1 MDINIIDKFISN
13 SITFIQKSI
22 NSNKSE
28 KFINQSLT
36 KDINKINENKS
47 IQKILIEIV
56 TICTN
61 IYLLVKNKSK
71 ITAKISDTEI
81 NKYIFQNYEK
91 FKIIKELLE
100 INDIKSIFIELDN
113 NDKYFAIKEIINEFG
128 EEKINIIINNKKNS
142 DDYLAFFLI
151 YLFIYIKD
159 YRIKIFSEIEKSIL
173 KNSETK
179 IINYFT
185 TDITK
190 VDYATIYDSLP
201 KEIKNKANDFYEM
214 LYNLINKINMD
225 YSIVKKKYLLF
236 SKLLIPIVE
245 DFQRIHKSGSIR
257 QDSDTIEEISEKR
270 GQTIVKQILSD
281 IRSKQDFY
289 NNSDKVNKNLFP
301 SVLDQVRG
309 VFYDELLELK
319 IFSKIESKLM
329 INNENFELYRN
340 LENIRKY
347 NFINFISNP
356 NVILNYETNK
366 LVMAIRKVSIDN
378 FDKLK
383 KLERRVILNDIIGDI
398 VSFGI
403 KHPQIKFNEITKIDY
418 DYKDASIGNIS
429 KLIEKL
435 FLDNE
440 FFNKNKYTLFIYN
453 MKSKDSK
460 VVEKNIQVIND
471 NISLLF
477 KYYEEIIYSTIITK
491 LQNFK
496 KSFNNM
502 YEFNKELN
510 LMRKQFHIFKPH
522 NINNSKL
529 QIEIYN
535 YFNDKIKDEYDE
547 KEDYIPGLF
556 NKLLLLPEY
565 KERNKNKREK
575 ITISAIEEEEDKNKN
590 YEDIS
595 EKYMCQHFI
604 SWKELIRNR
613 KNNPNKYNQ
622 LLFEFIKKYAKNVN
636 NTYICKS
643 CNYQLEVDLDITES
657 FQAGSTNILAI
668 NLTTE
673 RSLEDLREY
682 EKFSNSIKNI
692 DKMVE
697 KIASFYNFDNYI
709 GSSNN
714 SKKNRNEITKEV
726 VDFIGIHNS
735 TLRINS
741 FNKRRQREKNAYIEY
756 GINSELS
763 NYFLFK
769 LENDI
774 FRFSSDDTDKFKRIK
789 INNIF
794 IIIMFSFF
802 IRLSYNTYINVPIND
817 KYCNY
822 YFYEKFGDVIF
833 KDLKILYDFKGTKKE
848 LNEIP
853 NMKFY
858 LFIMACTISKYKLWY
873 PVPTKT
879 LDATIIKSII
889 HTFVDLYNT
898 IIQVVMKKKKSY
910 LYEYFAGKLYSTFK
924 NVIEKPEYLAFV
936 KQKSLKKIKTDFKN
950 KKIKFIKSQVPNVK
964 LDGIIKNNDYILDSK
979 RMDLNTLISKNK
991 KRDIYEL
998 KNKFFDELNIQYAT
1012 NLSQFYDEK
1021 GKRKKTDDTL
1031 TRKFNLSKAIQFIN
1045 LINNN
1050 KKTVIKK
1057 ALVKVSKKEKIEDTA
1072 FQQLNNSTE
1081 KLINIMIK
1089 NLGKSVTKNNNKIE
1103 LKEFNYL
1110 LKFNNQGF
1118 PLKKNIII
1126 DKDKTRVINKFNRNL
1141 LVFKINK
1148 YFYAFNSNTL
1158 NFIGYYEKNK
1168 PLIISKIKSN
1178 YLIPQYSIYEKVLYM
1193 GMQYFKHTYNA
1204 SEVNELIEERSINVS
1219 YFINSLISNINLK
1232 KQKDP
1237 KLNKLETIDI
1247 ENDFEYV
1254 FSKIVNFNK
1263 KKYLKY
1269 KVNDNKTYSLDEII
1283 NYSKEINSLHFNLI
1297 ESMIKLLELNKD
1309 IQTNISDFYID
1320 IINKNFNKFNK
1331 SKYNSDEI
1339 KFNLILESEAF
1350 LIGDID
1356 TGIGFYGD
1364 LNLVDTL
1371 SQEEKEEQENEK
1383 LDDEYRDEAIDT
1395 DQLVEDDKEA
1405 EDMGDEDVQYTQND
1419 N

>member
-22 NSNKSE
+22 KTNKSE
-28 KFINQSLT
+28 KFINESLI
-36 KDINKINENKS
+36 KDINKINENKN
-47 IQKILIEIV
+47 IRNILIQI
-56 TICTN
+56 TNICTR
-61 IYLLVKNKSK
+61 IYLLVKNKIK
-71 ITAKISDTEI
+71 ITAKISETET

-100 INDIKSIFIELDN
+100 INDIKSIFIEIDKD
-113 NDKYFAIKEIINEFG
+113 DKYLSVKDIINEFG

-159 YRIKIFSEIEKSIL
+159 YRIKIFNQIEKSIL
-173 KNSETK
+173 KNSSTK
-179 IINYFT
+179 IIKYFT

-201 KEIKNKANDFYEM
+201 TEIKNKANDFYEM
-214 LYNLINKINMD
+214 LYNIINKVNID
-225 YSIVKKKYLLF
+225 YSIIKKKYLLF

-245 DFQRIHKSGSIR
+245 DFQRVHKSGSVR
-257 QDSDTIEEISEKR
+257 QDSDTIEEITEKR

-301 SVLDQVRG
+301 SVLEKVNG
-309 VFYDELLELK
+309 VFYDEILELK

-329 INNENFELYRN
+329 INNENYELYRN

-366 LVMAIRKVSIDN
+366 LIMAIRKVSIDN
-378 FDKLK
+378 FDKFK
-383 KLERRVILNDIIGDI
+383 RLERRVIINDIIGDI

-403 KHPQIKFNEITKIDY
+403 KHPQINFNEIKNINY
-418 DYKDASIGNIS
+418 DYKNANVGNIS

-435 FLDNE
+435 FLDKQ
-440 FFNKNKYTLFIYN
+440 FFNKNKFTLFIYN

-460 VVEKNIQVIND
+460 TNIQIIND

-477 KYYEEIIYSTIITK
+477 KYYEEIIYSTIISK
-491 LQNFK
+491 LQNYN

-502 YEFNKELN
+502 YDFNKELN

-529 QIEIYN
+529 QVEIYN
-535 YFNDKIKDEYDE
+535 HFNDQIKDEYDE

-565 KERNKNKREK
+565 KERPKKKYQKLK
-575 ITISAIEEEEDKNKN
+575 ICAIADDKDENTTYN
-590 YEDIS
+590 DLS
-595 EKYMCQHFI
+595 EKYLCQHFI

-643 CNYQLEVDLDITES
+643 CNYQLEVDLDITDS
-657 FQAGSTNILAI
+657 FQAGSANILAI

-697 KIASFYNFDNYI
+697 KMASFYNFDNYI

-726 VDFIGIHNS
+726 VDFIGIHNN

-794 IIIMFSFF
+794 IIIMFCFF
-802 IRLSYNTYINVPIND
+802 IRLSYNIFINVPIND

-822 YFYEKFGDVIF
+822 YFYEKFGDIIF

-879 LDATIIKSII
+879 LDAAIIKSII

-910 LYEYFAGKLYSTFK
+910 LYEYFAGKLYFIFK
-924 NVIEKPEYLAFV
+924 NVIEKPEYLSFV

-964 LDGIIKNNDYILDSK
+964 LDGIPKNIDYLIDTK
-979 RMDLNTLISKNK
+979 RGDLNTLISKNRK
-991 KRDIYEL
+991 KQIYEL

-1021 GKRKKTDDTL
+1021 GNRKKTDEKL
-1031 TRKFNLSKAIQFIN
+1031 SKKFNLAKAIKFIT

-1050 KKTVIKK
+1050 KKIVAKK
-1057 ALVKVSKKEKIEDTA
+1057 AIVKVSKKEKIEDVS

-1081 KLINIMIK
+1081 KLINLMIK
-1089 NLGKSVTKNNNKIE
+1089 NLGKSIIKNNNKIE
-1103 LKEFNYL
+1103 LKEFYYL
-1110 LKFNNQGF
+1110 LKFNYQGF
-1118 PLKKNIII
+1118 PLNKNIII
-1126 DKDKTRVINKFNRNL
+1126 NKNNTRIINKFNRNL
-1141 LVFKINK
+1141 LIIKINK
-1148 YFYAFNSNTL
+1148 YYYAFNSNTL

-1168 PLIISKIKSN
+1168 PLIISKIKTN

-1193 GMQYFKHTYNA
+1193 GIPYFKYTYN
-1204 SEVNELIEERSINVS
+1204 SNEVNEFIKERNTNVS
-1219 YFINSLISNINLK
+1219 YFINSLISNLNLK

-1237 KLNKLETIDI
+1237 KLNKLETIDVN
-1247 ENDFEYV
+1247 NDFEYV
-1254 FSKIVNFNK
+1254 FKNIIDFNK

-1269 KVNDNKTYSLDEII
+1269 MIKDNKSFSLDEII
-1283 NYSKEINSLHFNLI
+1283 NYSKEINNLHYNFI
-1297 ESMIKLLELNKD
+1297 ENMINLLELNKS
-1309 IQTNISDFYID
+1309 IQTNICDFYVD
-1320 IINKNFNKFNK
+1320 IINKNFKKFNQ

-1339 KFNLILESEAF
+1339 KFNMILESEAF

-1364 LNLVDTL
+1364 LNLVDKLTE
-1371 SQEEKEEQENEK
+1371 EEKEEQENEK
-1383 LDDEYRDEAIDT
+1383 LDDEYRDEALDT
-1395 DQLVEDDKEA
+1395 DQLVEDEQEN
-1405 EDMGDEDVQYTQND
+1405 EDMGDEDVQYTEKD